1 MIDMSQVRLVRTEVP
16 GPRSRELLDRA
27 RAALPAGLGSALPV
41 FVESASGGVVVDADG
56 NSFIDLGSGIA
67 VTTVGNAAPSVTE
80 RATEQLR
87 RFTHTCY
94 LVNPYESYVEVCERL
109 NTLAPVQNA
118 RTALFNTGAEAVENA
133 VKVARAATGRPA
145 IVAFDHAYHGRTL
158 LTMSLTAKN
167 TPYKQGFGPFPG
179 EVYRA
184 PMAYPYRWPSENCAE
199 EAAAALTD
207 LIDRQAGATNVA
219 AVIIE
224 PIQGEGGFVV
234 PAPGFLPKVAEIC
247 RARGIVLIADEIQS
261 GIARTGQWFACE
273 HEGIEPDII
282 TTAKGLGGGL
292 PIAAVTGRAELMDKV
307 PAGGLGGTFS
317 GNPVA
322 CAAALGVFEE
332 IERHDLLT
340 RAREIGDTMLSAL
353 HELRAKHE
361 AVGDVRGRGAM
372 VAIELVTGDR
382 APAPELTA
390 RIAKRCHQEG
400 VLVLTAGS
408 YGNVLRFLPP
418 LSIPDALLTEGLDVL
433 RAAIAAEAG

>member
-1 MIDMSQVRLVRTEVP
+1 MTLPSQVRQVRTEVP
-16 GPRSRELLDRA
+16 GPRSRALLDRA

-41 FVESASGGVVVDADG
+41 FVESSGGGVLVDADG

-67 VTTVGNAAPSVTE
+67 VTTVGNAAPAVTE
-80 RATEQLR
+80 RAAEQLR
-87 RFTHTCY
+87 KFTHTCY
-94 LVNPYESYVEVCERL
+94 LVNPYESYVDVCERL
-109 NTLAPVQNA
+109 NAIAPVPNA

-133 VKVARAATGRPA
+133 VKVARAATRRPA
-145 IVAFDHAYHGRTL
+145 VIAFDHAYHGRTL

-184 PMAYPYRWPSENCAE
+184 PMAYPYRWPSDHCAE

-207 LIDRQAGATNVA
+207 LIDRQVGAGNVA

-234 PAPGFLPKVAEIC
+234 PAPGFLPRVAEIC
-247 RARGIVLIADEIQS
+247 RARGIVLIADEVQS

-273 HEGIEPDII
+273 HEGIEPDIV

-292 PIAAVTGRAELMDKV
+292 PIAAVTGRAELMDAV

-332 IERHDLLT
+332 IARHDLLT
-340 RAREIGDTMLSAL
+340 RAREIGDTMLATLGSL
-353 HELRAKHE
+353 QEKHD

-372 VAIELVTGDR
+372 VAIELVGEDK
-382 APAPELTA
+382 APAAELTA
-390 RIAKRCHQEG
+390 RIAKYCHQQG

-418 LSIPDALLTEGLDVL
+418 LSISDELLAEGLSVL
-433 RAAIAAEAG
+433 AEAFE